1 MAVCTRCLSWR
12 QARPLLWETWIW
24 LEVKP
29 GAGYQV
35 VLMDESRVGLP
46 CIPEGGHV
54 NGKGAAIC
62 AGWAL
67 LGETA
72 RSTAWG
78 WPQRSGRP
86 RPITQDGP
94 VPVDSGASSK

>member
-1 MAVCTRCLSWR
+1 
-12 QARPLLWETWIW
+12 
-24 LEVKP
+24 
-29 GAGYQV
+29 
-35 VLMDESRVGLP
+35 MDESRVGLP

-94 VPVDSGASSK
+94 AQWILGLVANSTDSQAGLRGPNQKPKQESP